1 MMFALYRIRC
11 GLPVIVF
18 GETGVGKTALFRFL
32 IQTFL
37 GHTFEVCNVNSG
49 TTIQD
54 VEEIVQSAV
63 KIIKENPKA
72 EVFLLLDELNTA
84 DAPVIAFIKELMLDR
99 HCHGSVLPENL
110 HLIGAANPYR
120 FLHEA
125 DKEAAVGLAFR
136 FAQST
141 QNRAQTDGRNL
152 VYRVNE
158 LPLAFYDHIY
168 DFGNLSNDAEDIYID
183 EIGQHGLPKTIL
195 RDCNAI
201 KLFTDTIKKSHR
213 VARAFSVDPDS
224 AVSLRDAARAVQ
236 LFNWFYHSPASKML
250 SGGNVQKSADLTVY
264 LVYAFRSRN
273 RKIFLEN
280 IFGEDQSASENMT
293 NVSRIIAKMLY
304 DKAHGASI
312 GSGAIA
318 LNDALC
324 ENLFALYVCV
334 LNGNNFSSINL
345 CDNFYD
351 LFVLSCTCRN
361 LLNYCRTAW
370 IVQILI
376 R

>member
-54 VEEIVQSAV
+54 VEEMVQSAM
-63 KIIKENPKA
+63 KMIKEKPGA
-72 EVFLLLDELNTA
+72 EVFVFLDELNTA

-99 HCHGSVLPENL
+99 HCHGSILPENL
-110 HLIGAANPYR
+110 HLMGAANPYR

-158 LPLAFYDHIY
+158 LPLAFYEHIY
-168 DFGNLSNDAEDIYID
+168 DFGHLCEEAENTYID
-183 EIGQHGLPKTIL
+183 EICQHGLSKTL
-195 RDCNAI
+195 FSDSNVRW
-201 KLFTDTIKKSHR
+201 FTDIIQKCHR
-213 VARAFSVDPDS
+213 VARALSVDQES
-224 AVSLRDAARAVQ
+224 AVSLRDTARAVQ
-236 LFNWFYHSPASKML
+236 LFYWFCSSPASQML
-250 SGGNVQKSADLTVY
+250 TEGNKQKAADLSIY
-264 LVYAFRSRN
+264 LVYAFRFRE
-273 RKIFLEN
+273 REIFLEN
-280 IFGEDQSASENMT
+280 VFGNNQSASNSMT
-293 NVSRIIAKMLY
+293 NVSRVITKMLY
-304 DKAHGASI
+304 EKAHGASI

-345 CDNFYD
+345 CDYFCD
-351 LFVLSCTCRN
+351 LFMLSCTCRN
-361 LLNYCRTAW
+361 LLNYCRTTW

-376 R
+376 C